1 MMAST
6 KTTSAPAAT
15 QAEVAELRKD
25 LAAAVKQISALQKS
39 VADCEACCKAAA
51 EAPAAAADAGDHVG
65 RREWQVW
72 KKRVAKKI
80 GLRL

>member
-1 MMAST
+1 MATTST
-6 KTTSAPAAT
+6 KTAADA
-15 QAEVAELRKD
+15 AEREIASLRKE
-25 LAAAVKQISALQKS
+25 LAALTKEVKALNGR
-39 VADCEACCKAAA
+39 VAACEARC
-51 EAPAAAADAGDHVG
+51 EAPAAAADTGDHVG